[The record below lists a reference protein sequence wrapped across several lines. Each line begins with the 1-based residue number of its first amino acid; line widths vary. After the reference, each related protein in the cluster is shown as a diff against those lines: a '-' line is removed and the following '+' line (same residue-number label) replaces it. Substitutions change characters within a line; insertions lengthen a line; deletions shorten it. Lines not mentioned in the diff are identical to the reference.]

1 MQTMVR
7 DYSFDQKE
15 TIKSFFTEDEWDSIF
30 SAIQDFQ
37 DYGFEE
43 EVIANDIED
52 KIRALFRQTSQQTV
66 TLNPYKGFFCVYN
79 SYMNNSLLNEFYPQ
93 IAQKGYDMS
102 DLSGAMEAAISQ
114 EVPAAF
120 KDRYSTYA
128 EYQEAL
134 HDFLNGI

>member
-52 KIRALFRQTSQQTV
+52 KIRALFKQTSQQTV
-66 TLNPYKGFFCVYN
+66 TLNPYKGFFYVYN

-93 IAQKGYDMS
+93 LAQKGYT
-102 DLSGAMEAAISQ
+102 AR
-114 EVPAAF
+114 EVSKPDTSKSF
-120 KDRYSTYA
+120 PDRYSSYE

>member
-52 KIRALFRQTSQQTV
+52 KIRALF
-66 TLNPYKGFFCVYN
+66 K
-79 SYMNNSLLNEFYPQ
+79 
-93 IAQKGYDMS
+93 
-102 DLSGAMEAAISQ
+102 
-114 EVPAAF
+114 
-120 KDRYSTYA
+120 
-128 EYQEAL
+128 
-134 HDFLNGI
+134 

>member
-1 MQTMVR
+1 MVR

-52 KIRALFRQTSQQTV
+52 KIRALFR
-66 TLNPYKGFFCVYN
+66 
-79 SYMNNSLLNEFYPQ
+79 
-93 IAQKGYDMS
+93 
-102 DLSGAMEAAISQ
+102 
-114 EVPAAF
+114 
-120 KDRYSTYA
+120 
-128 EYQEAL
+128 
-134 HDFLNGI
+134 